1 MSSLK
6 TADGKID
13 IDKLANIIDKLNK
26 EITRIKRKHDSLVR
40 YINSPF
46 DKLPSY
52 SPPQA
57 QIE

>member
-6 TADGKID
+6 TDDGKID
-13 IDKLANIIDKLNK
+13 IDKLVSAIDKLSK
-26 EITRIKRKHDSLVR
+26 EIIRIKRKHNNLVR

-52 SPPQA
+52 SPAQA